1 LIKEKVLRNVLS
13 LPLLILFLT
22 TFSAS
27 AQIITS
33 KQEAQKKLV
42 YTSIDKQASVK
53 GQAVTQLYGANTN
66 TPKNLTKA
74 KEVLFLDNDVVLVY
88 DDQPI
93 VKEKA
98 KGGPRKV
105 EAPKNSSKNKTVIV
119 DEPDTDFVPVAE
131 ENYFAQQIVNNAMQ
145 FEGVRYRGGGT
156 TPAGMDCSGMVYATF
171 QIFDVTLPR
180 SSASMAAT
188 AGEDVKLDEVKK
200 GDLLFFSN
208 NRRRGGINHVGLVTE
223 ITPEGVVKFI
233 HASTSQ
239 GVMVSSM
246 NENYHSRTFVKAKR
260 VIEQ

>member
-1 LIKEKVLRNVLS
+1 M
-13 LPLLILFLT
+13 ILFLT
-22 TFSAS
+22 TVSAS

-33 KQEAQKKLV
+33 KQEAQKKGV
-42 YTSIDKQASVK
+42 YTSIDKQAPVK
-53 GQAVTQLYGANTN
+53 GQAVTQLYAANTN
-66 TPKNLTKA
+66 TPKNGTQA

-88 DDQPI
+88 DDQPA
-93 VKEKA
+93 VKEKT
-98 KGGPRKV
+98 KGGPKKT
-105 EAPKNSSKNKTVIV
+105 EATKSSAKKKNVIV
-119 DEPDTDFVPVAE
+119 DEIDPNFVPSPE

-145 FEGVRYRGGGT
+145 FEGVHYRGGGT

-188 AGEDVKLDEVKK
+188 AGTDVKLDEVKK

-223 ITPEGVVKFI
+223 VTPEGEVKFI

-260 VIEQ
+260 VIEE